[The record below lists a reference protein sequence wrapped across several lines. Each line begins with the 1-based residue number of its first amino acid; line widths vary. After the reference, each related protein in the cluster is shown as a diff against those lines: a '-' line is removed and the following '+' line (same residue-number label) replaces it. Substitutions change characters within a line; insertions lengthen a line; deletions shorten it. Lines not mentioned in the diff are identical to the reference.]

1 MYQSVLIR
9 RVRGID
15 KDFLEVRVSQHDNEN
30 GGAEGQKLVEAMARK
45 GFRWDPPC
53 FHRGQI
59 DITMFVFWGDGRLGL
74 GWKVHHTSHG
84 GSKTSRPTFMNPV
97 AAATYA
103 RAVFKAELEAKPVI
117 PIMWLQALTAN

>member
-15 KDFLEVRVSQHDNEN
+15 KDFLEVRVSQHDSDE
-30 GGAEGQKLVEAMARK
+30 AEGRRLVQAMASK
-45 GFRWDPPC
+45 GFKWDPPC

-103 RAVFKAELEAKPVI
+103 RAVFKAELEAEPVI
-117 PIMWLQALTAN
+117 PILLLQALTAN

>member
-1 MYQSVLIR
+1 M
-9 RVRGID
+9 
-15 KDFLEVRVSQHDNEN
+15 SQHDNDEA
-30 GGAEGQKLVEAMARK
+30 GDRKFVEAMARK
-45 GFRWDPPC
+45 GFKWDPPC

-59 DITMFVFWGDGRLGL
+59 DITMFVFLHDGRLEL

-103 RAVFKAELEAKPVI
+103 RAVFKDELEAKPVI
-117 PIMWLQALTAN
+117 PIMLLQALTAN